1 MPQAGRVP
9 AYSRVVLA
17 GDFLAPLDEIR
28 ACLAQF
34 ASVPVRLHLVQVLDP
49 AEFSLP
55 YEDGCDLSALSA
67 TARP

>member
-1 MPQAGRVP
+1 MP